1 MILFAALPVYDKL
14 AKDID
19 RMQKGV
25 SGARWRPRENL
36 HMTLCYFGDVSL
48 DQAEVLDEALA
59 RDPLPPVELTLEG
72 AGHFGKTDIHAIWA
86 RVQPSEQITALRKA
100 CRRAAREARIQLE
113 VRNFIPHVTM
123 AYMVHGAPHDR
134 ILAFEKRMVRFKA
147 GPQFTDEMILYSSEP
162 KKRGPNIYVPRASYP
177 LLG

>member
-14 AKDID
+14 AKDLD

-36 HMTLCYFGDVSL
+36 HMTLCYFGDVTL

-59 RDPLPPVELTLEG
+59 RHPLPPVELTVEG

-86 RVQPSEQITALRKA
+86 RVPPSDQITTLRKA
-100 CRRAAREARIQLE
+100 CRRAAREARINLE
-113 VRNFIPHVTM
+113 VRNFIPHITM
-123 AYMVHGAPHDR
+123 AYMKYDSPHER